1 MQQAQEQAVAQTQRV
16 TLSQTVA
23 SVLWSF
29 FGVQSRRN
37 WARDFTYG
45 NAGTFIMVGL
55 VLASAFVLSLLL
67 VVKLILRGAGL

>member
-1 MQQAQEQAVAQTQRV
+1 MQQAQERPVAEAQRV
-16 TLSQTVA
+16 TLWQTA
-23 SVLWSF
+23 GSVLWSF

-45 NAGTFIMVGL
+45 NAGTFILVGL
-55 VLASAFVLSLLL
+55 ALASAFVLSLLL